1 MKHLPGPHPTSCITC
16 RRRKK
21 RCDRARPTCIRCM
34 EGGFQCLGYD
44 YGASSNPRQSLAR
57 DFPPGR
63 VEVMG
68 SGNLRRLR
76 EVPQPSTAPMG
87 ISTPRIPRC
96 STPSVSSL
104 PLGPHPAQSSLSPAQ
119 PSFSHGFIPRPDGV
133 PSGLSSPSS
142 NTSNSAPSIDG
153 CASTESA
160 VGIRNLV
167 SWLQLARESSDASSN
182 PDYGYYLPPL
192 IIPDPSISGVT
203 IRFIMSQYEP
213 LFELVFFKPAQ
224 HHLKLI
230 KSKLIMRMLSSS
242 VAHWSLY
249 LGARIFQTLLQD
261 GEYAN
266 VGAYTPWLDRFDQL
280 CITSGDDCTLEGM
293 ANRLSGGLELSFLRY
308 ITSNISTGYALI
320 R

>member
-1 MKHLPGPHPTSCITC
+1 MARRPILGSRWRGTSPQAGSKCWV
-16 RRRKK
+16 
-21 RCDRARPTCIRCM
+21 
-34 EGGFQCLGYD
+34 LGTFGCY
-44 YGASSNPRQSLAR
+44 
-57 DFPPGR
+57 
-63 VEVMG
+63 E
-68 SGNLRRLR
+68 
-76 EVPQPSTAPMG
+76 
-87 ISTPRIPRC
+87 RC
-96 STPSVSSL
+96 STPSVSSP
-104 PLGPHPAQSSLSPAQ
+104 PLGPHPAQPSPSLAR
-119 PSFSHGFIPRPDGV
+119 PSFSHGVIPRPDRV
-133 PSGLSSPSS
+133 PSRLSSPSS
-142 NTSNSAPSIDG
+142 NTSNSGPSVDER
-153 CASTESA
+153 ASTESA

-167 SWLQLARESSDASSN
+167 SWLQLARGSFEASSN
-182 PDYGYYLPPL
+182 PDYGYCLPPW

-230 KSKLIMRMLSSS
+230 KAKLIMRIMSSS

-261 GEYAN
+261 GEHAN
-266 VGAYTPWLDRFDQL
+266 VRAYTPWLDRFDQL
-280 CITSGDDCTLEGM
+280 CLTSGDDCTLEGM